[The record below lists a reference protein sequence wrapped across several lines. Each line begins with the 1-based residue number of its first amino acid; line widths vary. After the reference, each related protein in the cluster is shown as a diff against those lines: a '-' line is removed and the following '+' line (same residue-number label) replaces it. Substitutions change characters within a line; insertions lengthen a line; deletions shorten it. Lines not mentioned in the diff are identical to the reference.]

1 MPPNSSDIAF
11 ISPYTT
17 GLIVKGRCVDKSES
31 KSWKSASNSGNV
43 FSFIL
48 KDKTG
53 EIKVTA
59 FNQKC
64 LELYDYV
71 TGALILRILFSHS
84 VKSSSKMSVLLVQY
98 AT

>member
-1 MPPNSSDIAF
+1 MPPIASDIAF
-11 ISPYTT
+11 ISPYQP

-31 KSWKSASNSGNV
+31 KNWKSATKSGNV

-71 TGALILRILFSHS
+71 TVGVIYIIR
-84 VKSSSKMSVLLVQY
+84 
-98 AT
+98 